1 MHKPKRTSYHL
12 PTPGFDNWKD
22 VLSNPSHIS
31 IDIIKTGC
39 LEISNHLFMNLRHSN
54 AKGIQKE
61 KITVPV
67 YCYLICHAEQ
77 GNYLVDAGLDDAFQG
92 NTHGSI
98 RGPLKKLFWPLES
111 FQEPGQDIGSQLK
124 EKDINVKGVF
134 ITHLHSD
141 HIAGIRHLSK
151 DIFLVLGKGEPVYSC
166 GPLFCHD
173 HLDEVDI
180 LYEIDFDTCK
190 EFAPLGPCADIFGD
204 GSFWA
209 IHTPGHR
216 KGHVSYFVN
225 GIQDKVLITVDACD
239 IKQGF
244 DCAVGPGFGSYN
256 SHRLYKIPFLNQRHC
271 QAQETLEQIIAF
283 SKIDSGIKVYFGHEV
298 PEDNGC

>member
-1 MHKPKRTSYHL
+1 MHKPKRTAYHL

-22 VLSNPSHIS
+22 ALSNPT
-31 IDIIKTGC
+31 DITIEIIETGR

-54 AKGIQKE
+54 AKGIEKE
-61 KITVPV
+61 KLNVPV
-67 YCYLICHAEQ
+67 YCYLIRHAEQ
-77 GNYLVDAGLDDAFQG
+77 GDFLVDAGLDDAFQE

-124 EKDINVKGVF
+124 EKNIKVKGVF

-141 HIAGIRHLSK
+141 HIAGIRHLPK
-151 DIFLVLGKGEPVYSC
+151 DIFFVLGKDEPQYSF
-166 GPLFCHD
+166 GPLFCND
-173 HLDEVDI
+173 HLDGVDT
-180 LYEIDFDTCK
+180 LHEIDFDACK
-190 EFAPLGPCADIFGD
+190 EFPPLGPCADIFGD

-225 GIQDKVLITVDACD
+225 GRQSRVLITGDACD

-244 DCAVGPGFGSYN
+244 ECAVGPGFGSYN
-256 SHRLYKIPFLNQRHC
+256 SR
-271 QAQETLEQIIAF
+271 QAQETLEQMIVF

-298 PEDNGC
+298 AEE